1 MTNTK
6 HRSAS
11 DAAPGTATWDATQ
24 RGPVRRSKDDSSGPD
39 DAPRCLACFPH
50 SVAGQMIPLRYGVT
64 IALCPDHRDPAF
76 VRSRGGRDFL
86 AALTTTFASLG
97 LHGARYRNALHA
109 FVADV
114 LAMDTPTPRRRPGSY
129 AWPDQRRAA
138 EAIWAAG
145 GSYHDGAAAVLA
157 HFTEPLPAV
166 RPPSS
171 HTIRRWWRE
180 RRWLTPRPAPP
191 PRRQPAPLIDRRATT
206 APHATH
212 TSAPAS
218 QDTDPRRD
226 RAGSHRG

>member
-50 SVAGQMIPLRYGVT
+50 SVAGQMIPLRYGAT

-109 FVADV
+109 FVAEV
-114 LAMDTPTPRRRPGSY
+114 
-129 AWPDQRRAA
+129 
-138 EAIWAAG
+138 IWAAG

-180 RRWLTPRPAPP
+180 RRWLTP
-191 PRRQPAPLIDRRATT
+191 
-206 APHATH
+206 
-212 TSAPAS
+212 
-218 QDTDPRRD
+218 
-226 RAGSHRG
+226 